1 LSEKG
6 FILTDKPPAVKQ
18 QHLSL
23 LILSF
28 GLLLGAFVRFLPT
41 LMVGYPVTDGGLF
54 YEMVEALQ
62 ANQYVLPA
70 FVSYNG
76 IEIPFA
82 YPPLGFYITGAVS
95 DFTHMPLIEAFR
107 WVPAA
112 SSILFTIAFYPLAST
127 MLRSE
132 FKGALATVFFALL
145 PRSISWYV
153 MGGGVTRAP
162 GTLFML
168 LTLFGACKL
177 FTQPSKKYLLLTI
190 LFGSGV
196 VLSHPEAA
204 MHTAALCAA
213 MWLFYGR
220 SKEGMKNAMLTALGI
235 LLLTSPFFATV
246 IAHHGLDPYLNAAQT
261 GFQSPLAWVA
271 LLTGSFA
278 DEKFVT
284 LISALALLGLIAAF
298 LRREFLLIVFLF
310 LPAAIDPRSAASI
323 STFAWA
329 MLAAIAFA
337 DIVLPGVYTL
347 TKKDHTDLDFEENW
361 HIYFMKSAGVK
372 IALSALIFYA
382 FSGAMLSV
390 QVYPK
395 ISLTKSDRDAM
406 AWVAENVPSQSRFVI
421 LTGGSEAFSDSV
433 SEWFPVL
440 GKSVSLAAIQGYE
453 WMPDNLFQKRMA
465 DYYRLQACMN
475 RTLECV
481 EEWASASGQ
490 DFDYILV
497 SQDGLEDSEN
507 PLVSSLKE
515 SANYT
520 PLYEKGDAAVFRA
533 GK

>member
-1 LSEKG
+1 M
-6 FILTDKPPAVKQ
+6 TDKPQAVERR
-18 QHLSL
+18 HLSL

-54 YEMVEALQ
+54 YEMVRALQ
-62 ANQYVLPA
+62 ASQYILPA

-82 YPPLGFYITGAVS
+82 YPPLGFYLTGAVS
-95 DFTHMPLIEAFR
+95 DLFHMPLIEAFR

-112 SSILFTIAFYPLAST
+112 GSILFTIAFYPLASAI
-127 MLRSE
+127 LRSE
-132 FKGALATVFFALL
+132 FKGVLAAVFFALL

-153 MGGGVTRAP
+153 MGGGITRAP
-162 GTLFML
+162 GILFML
-168 LTLFGACKL
+168 LTLFGAHKL
-177 FTQPSKKYLLLTI
+177 FTKPSKKYLLLTI

-204 MHTAALCAA
+204 MHTAALCGVV
-213 MWLFYGR
+213 WLFYGR

-284 LISALALLGLIAAF
+284 LISALALLGLITAF

-310 LPAAIDPRSAASI
+310 LPAVINPRSAASI

-337 DIVLPGVYTL
+337 DIVLPGVYAL
-347 TKKDHTDLDFEENW
+347 TKKDRANPDFEENW

-372 IALSALIFYA
+372 ITLSALIFYA

-395 ISLTKSDRDAM
+395 ISLTKSDRGAM
-406 AWVAENVPSQSRFVI
+406 SWIAENIPPQSRFVI
-421 LTGGSEAFSDSV
+421 LTGGTEAFSDSV

-440 GKSVSLAAIQGYE
+440 GKGVSLATIQGYE
-453 WMPDNLFQKRMA
+453 WLPDHLFQKKMGE
-465 DYYRLQACMN
+465 YYRLQACLN

-481 EEWASASGQ
+481 EEWASASWQG
-490 DFDYILV
+490 FDYILV
-497 SQDGLEDSEN
+497 SQDGLEGSGN
-507 PLVSSLKE
+507 PLVSSLRE
-515 SANYT
+515 SENYT
-520 PLYEKGDAAVFRA
+520 SLYEKGDAAVFKA
-533 GK
+533 EK